1 MRTEASDRTSFC
13 LQIICV
19 LLGVMGLVAYAISKF
34 SSGKVIVIVT
44 AAGILGFIA
53 ALVVLTIR
61 LKRCGLIVRA
71 IAGTLLAVVVGTYL
85 ILFPL
90 IYFFQDAIAD
100 RTSAFFQPR
109 GISAEAARALV
120 TDNVE
125 AIDIATP
132 DGAGLAGWLVRNSD
146 AASAPLVIFFDGS
159 GSETWRAIPYARKLA
174 GWSVALVNYRGFAP
188 STGTPSQ
195 AHAFADATLIYDTL
209 AQRPDV
215 DPNRIV
221 AMGYSLG
228 TGVAVHLAAQ
238 RPMAGTILVAPYDS
252 QSLIGLKQSPIFA
265 PLAGIMHR
273 YFDSIA
279 RRAGHPQPPALRH
292 RRGRSGD
299 RAGALAQTGWQVG
312 RCDYSQDLRRR
323 RSQPAAA
330 REQQLGR
337 YLGFSGVSG
346 GRLIGVLEKTTVIA
360 AGAQAR
366 GNTGVNTHDRHT

>member
-1 MRTEASDRTSFC
+1 MALKRSDRKLIR
-13 LQIICV
+13 LQLACV
-19 LLGVMGLVAYAISKF
+19 LLGITGLLAYAISKF

-44 AAGILGFIA
+44 AAGILGFMA
-53 ALVVLTIR
+53 ALVILTIR
-61 LKRCGLIVRA
+61 LRRFGLIVRA

-100 RTSAFFQPR
+100 GTRAFFQPR

-132 DGAGLAGWLVRNSD
+132 DGARLAGWLVRNTD
-146 AASAPLVIFFDGS
+146 VANAPLVIFFDGS

-174 GWSVALVNYRGFAP
+174 GWSVALVNYRGFGP

-238 RPMAGTILVAPYDS
+238 RPVAGTILVAPYDS

-273 YFDSIA
+273 YFDSLSAAPGIHSPLLCLIGAADSAVPPALSLKLAGSWGGEREVKSYPGEDHNLLLHDNSSWADIMAFLA
-279 RRAGHPQPPALRH
+279 RRA
-292 RRGRSGD
+292 D
-299 RAGALAQTGWQVG
+299 
-312 RCDYSQDLRRR
+312 
-323 RSQPAAA
+323 
-330 REQQLGR
+330 E
-337 YLGFSGVSG
+337 
-346 GRLIGVLEKTTVIA
+346 
-360 AGAQAR
+360 
-366 GNTGVNTHDRHT
+366 

>member
-1 MRTEASDRTSFC
+1 MRTEAFGRTSLC

-19 LLGVMGLVAYAISKF
+19 LLGVIGLVAYAISKF
-34 SSGKVIVIVT
+34 SSGKVIVTVT
-44 AAGILGFIA
+44 AAGILGFMA

-61 LKRCGLIVRA
+61 LKRCSLIVRA

-90 IYFFQDAIAD
+90 IYFFQDTIAD

-159 GSETWRAIPYARKLA
+159 GSETWRTIPHARKLA

-238 RPMAGTILVAPYDS
+238 RRMAGTILVAPYDS

-265 PLAGIMHR
+265 PLAGMMHR
-273 YFDSIA
+273 YFDSLSAAPGI
-279 RRAGHPQPPALRH
+279 
-292 RRGRSGD
+292 RSP
-299 RAGALAQTGWQVG
+299 LL
-312 RCDYSQDLRRR
+312 C
-323 RSQPAAA
+323 
-330 REQQLGR
+330 
-337 YLGFSGVSG
+337 
-346 GRLIGVLEKTTVIA
+346 LIGAADPVIAPERSLKLVSQWGGATTVRTY
-360 AGAQAR
+360 AGEDHNLLLHENSSWADISAFLAS
-366 GNTGVNTHDRHT
+366 VAED